1 MILEQIINGIM
12 LGMIYAL
19 IAVGYSLVFGILGLL
34 NMAHGA
40 IYMFG
45 AHMALFAVSLKW
57 GLPAAFLFAII
68 TTGLLAMLMDSVILA
83 PLRAKKAPNITCLIS
98 VIGVSYIIENM
109 MMIFFDTTKKPFPKL
124 FNFGNVEIF
133 GATVTSSQICMFLIA
148 LAFLLLLTLIV
159 NKTKIGLAMRAARE
173 NPKAANM
180 MGIDVRK
187 IVTFTFFLSGMCAAV
202 AGVLVSGYYELV
214 YTTMGS
220 DAGLKG
226 FSAAVLGGI
235 GVLYGSVVGG
245 VIIGVAE
252 ALAVAAFGGSFR
264 SATAYII
271 LFLVLLIRPSGLF
284 GKANIDKV

>member
-1 MILEQIINGIM
+1 MVLEQIINGIM

-19 IAVGYSLVFGILGLL
+19 IAVGYSLVFGILRLL
-34 NMAHGA
+34 NMAHGS

-45 AHMALFAVSLKW
+45 AHMALFAVSMHW
-57 GLPAAFLFAII
+57 GLPAAFVFAII
-68 TTGLLAMLMDSVILA
+68 TTGILAMAMDGVILA
-83 PLRAKKAPNITCLIS
+83 PLRAKNAPNITCLIS
-98 VIGVSYIIENM
+98 VIGVSYIIENV
-109 MMIFFDTTKKPFPKL
+109 MMILFDTTKKPFPKL
-124 FNFGNVEIF
+124 FSFGNVKIF

-148 LAFLLLLTLIV
+148 LAFLVLLTLIV
-159 NKTKIGLAMRAARE
+159 NHTKIGLAMRAARE

-202 AGVLVSGYYELV
+202 AGVLVSGYYEMV
-214 YTTMGS
+214 YTTMGT

-252 ALAVAAFGGSFR
+252 ALAVAFLGGSFR

-284 GKANIDKV
+284 GKDNIDKV

>member
-1 MILEQIINGIM
+1 
-12 LGMIYAL
+12 MIYAL